1 MSYVACSSHFI
12 PWMHSIKLTANIV
25 ILTLSRSCRSCTN
38 IFIFSRSACSCWWDK
53 ISTSSDLGG
62 SSGLL
67 KPACRQEHA
76 INHNNHKITKHRII
90 HKLLQIFVTHT
101 NIHSPLTQLTECIR
115 ERINIDSPPTC
126 RFSSYF
132 SFTSLPLLPAL
143 STLIL
148 RLQC

>member
-1 MSYVACSSHFI
+1 MFYVVCSSHLI

-76 INHNNHKITKHRII
+76 INNNNHKITKHKVI
-90 HKLLQIFVTHT
+90 HKLLQMFVTHT
-101 NIHSPLTQLTECIR
+101 NMYSPLTQITECIR
-115 ERINIDSPPTC
+115 NPEVSSEDLLQPVSLAATSPLQV
-126 RFSSYF
+126 
-132 SFTSLPLLPAL
+132 FTYSHHFPL
-143 STLIL
+143 IF
-148 RLQC
+148 